1 MHQLAGALRTVAT
14 GGSVVDPLVVE
25 ELIAARR
32 VLADSP
38 LAALTERE
46 QEVLAA
52 MAEGL
57 SNAAIATRTY
67 SSERTVEKHI
77 TTIFT
82 KLGLA
87 NEPDTNRRVKAVL
100 VYLTELSR

>member
-1 MHQLAGALRTVAT
+1 MAT

-46 QEVLAA
+46 LEVLAA

-57 SNAAIATRTY
+57 SNAAIAARTY

-77 TTIFT
+77 SDD
-82 KLGLA
+82 LHEA
-87 NEPDTNRRVKAVL
+87 RRSPTSPTPTAG
-100 VYLTELSR
+100 

>member
-1 MHQLAGALRTVAT
+1 M
-14 GGSVVDPLVVE
+14 VDPLVVQ

-38 LAALTERE
+38 LGALSERE
-46 QEVLAA
+46 LEVLAA

-57 SNAAIATRTY
+57 SNAAIAARTY
-67 SSERTVEKHI
+67 ASERTVEKHI
-77 TTIFT
+77 NAIFT
-82 KLGLA
+82 KLTLA

-100 VYLTELSR
+100 VYLSELIR